1 MDDPFSMNAPFPNR
15 SAAGRLLA
23 EKLCAHAATPGVLVL
38 ALPRGGVPV
47 AAEVAE
53 ALHIPLD
60 VFVVRKLGL
69 PAQPE
74 LAMGAIAAGG
84 VRVLNPGVV
93 EAGRL
98 PREVV
103 EAVAAHE
110 QLELER
116 RERAYREG
124 LPPLDVRG
132 KLVLLV
138 DDGIAT
144 GSTMLAAAMALD
156 RMGAGR
162 VVLVAPVV
170 ARDTLEAMGAAGR
183 EVVCLLSPVDFLS
196 VGQWYEDFDQTTD
209 DEVREILARF
219 RGREAS
225 SAWQDV
231 SCRGKFHPTCGER

>member
-23 EKLCAHAATPGVLVL
+23 EKLCAHAAVPGVLVL

-53 ALHIPLD
+53 ALHVPLD

-84 VRVLNPGVV
+84 VLVLNPGVV

-170 ARDTLEAMGAAGR
+170 ARDTLEAMLAADR

-209 DEVREILARF
+209 EEVREILARF
-219 RGREAS
+219 RGRGAA

-231 SCRGKFHPTCGER
+231 SCLGKFQPMRGEG